1 MYRFFQVA
9 LYVCLSISLYS
20 QTALEIESLIK
31 EAKNNT
37 DVDSLFAKI
46 EESDF
51 SADQSIA
58 LYMLLAD
65 KCDQIRYGKGQ
76 GLALAKTGTLLLGK
90 TSYDS
95 ARNVLIQAEQIL
107 KSENE
112 IYEASRVDFDLAVT
126 YYSMGQFD
134 LAAKT
139 VIDDLD
145 LIKEVNASQYNTLL
159 RTVGEIYRG
168 ANNLESAAHY
178 LKIAVAHSK
187 ETNSIDGLAYNLNRL
202 GVVYYQDSKHELA
215 KESLEESFKIA
226 QEIGLDRAITMNLN
240 DMGELYFALKDYER
254 CIELYEIAL
263 ERDMIDGD
271 RANTYNNVARL
282 NRELGNY
289 HEAISYATKAHV
301 LAKEIKSQ
309 PHIVDAEKILADSY
323 QDIANFKK
331 ATEFYTAYIVSRDSL
346 YKVDV
351 QRQLAEVDAKYQTEK
366 KELEIVNLT
375 EKEEIQRS
383 RKQAY
388 LFGLIIL
395 GIFLV
400 LVLLLLKQISANK
413 RKIESQKL
421 KLEELNST
429 KDKFFS
435 IIAHDLR
442 SPMIGLQGVGQKL
455 EYFIRKNKQEKLL
468 EMGGQIDQ
476 SIDQLNHLLNNLL
489 NWATSQTGGV
499 PHNPG
504 KTNLAELIR
513 ENVRLYESL
522 AQSKDISIDF
532 ELMEIHAYV
541 DANSISTV
549 IRNLLSNAIKFT
561 KVGGRV
567 FINNE
572 VIGGKSYLSI
582 EDEGPGM
589 TQKQLDDLFTTSLK
603 STPGTTSEKGFG
615 LGLKLCKEFVS
626 TNKGEMVVSSEA
638 GKGTVFTVS
647 LPKNT
652 KSIVGKPDI
661 VHT

>member
-1 MYRFFQVA
+1 MHRFFQIV
-9 LYVCLSISLYS
+9 LYVCLSIPLYS
-20 QTALEIESLIK
+20 QTGLEIENSIK
-31 EAKNNT
+31 GTKNKAG
-37 DVDSLFAKI
+37 VDSLFVKI
-46 EESDF
+46 EESNF
-51 SADQSIA
+51 PADESIA
-58 LYMLLAD
+58 FYQLLAD
-65 KCDQIRYGKGQ
+65 KCNQIKYGKGQ
-76 GLALAKTGTLLLGK
+76 GLALAKTGTLLLSK
-90 TSYDS
+90 ASYDS
-95 ARNVLIQAEQIL
+95 AKNVLIQAEQIL

-134 LAAKT
+134 LAAQT

-178 LKIAVAHSK
+178 LKIAISHSK
-187 ETNSIDGLAYNLNRL
+187 ETNSTDALAYNLNRL
-202 GVVYYQDSKHELA
+202 GVVYYQDSKHEPA
-215 KESLEESFKIA
+215 KESLEESLKIA

-289 HEAISYATKAHV
+289 QEAIDYATKAHV
-301 LAKEIKSQ
+301 LAKGIKSQ

-323 QDIANFKK
+323 RDISNFKK
-331 ATEFYTAYIVSRDSL
+331 ATEFYSAYIVSRDSL
-346 YKVDV
+346 YKVEV

-366 KELEIVNLT
+366 KELEIINLT

-383 RKQAY
+383 RKQVY

-421 KLEELNST
+421 KLEELNTT
-429 KDKFFS
+429 KDRFFS

-455 EYFIRKNKQEKLL
+455 EYFIKKNKQEKLL
-468 EMGGQIDQ
+468 EMGGRIDQ

-489 NWATSQTGGV
+489 NWATSQIGGV
-499 PHNPG
+499 PHNPE
-504 KTNLAELIR
+504 KTNLTELID

-522 AQSKDISIDF
+522 AQSKDISIDC
-532 ELMEIHAYV
+532 ELGEVYAYV

-561 KVGGRV
+561 KVGG
-567 FINNE
+567 E
-572 VIGGKSYLSI
+572 VVVRGEMAGGKSELSI
-582 EDEGPGM
+582 QDQGQGIESERLH
-589 TQKQLDDLFTTSLK
+589 QLFITDLK

-615 LGLKLCKEFVS
+615 LGLKLCKEFVDI
-626 TNKGEMVVSSEA
+626 NKGTIEVNSVME
-638 GKGTVFTVS
+638 KGTTFTIK
-647 LPKNT
+647 LPTNT

-661 VHT
+661 VHS